1 MRDVRG
7 VGWAKLTLL
16 LLRCVFLSLCA
27 NVSLQILLKLHL
39 EHVNIATVCCRNRKK
54 KTPDAQ
60 SPKKVKPK
68 AMLDPSPPSAHPCS
82 SSGYAFFTISLCFVL
97 FFRTFI
103 SLVIHFHSYLH
114 AKVRSI
120 GTFSCSFASA
130 FVWDL
135 RGIAFGFC
143 FSFYNFFTI
152 DASVFFL
159 FFFLLYLYWY
169 FCGGLFEIRGIGCGT
184 FDSRTV
190 LALVLRFQLIRRRCP
205 DFPVVFLGK
214 GRCKGWD
221 SDGNYVLWGCFRDR
235 INL

>member
-1 MRDVRG
+1 M
-7 VGWAKLTLL
+7 GWAKLTLL

-143 FSFYNFFTI
+143 FSFYNFFTV
-152 DASVFFL
+152 DASVFFFL
-159 FFFLLYLYWY
+159 FFF
-169 FCGGLFEIRGIGCGT
+169 F
-184 FDSRTV
+184 V
-190 LALVLRFQLIRRRCP
+190 LSLLVLLRGFVRDTR
-205 DFPVVFLGK
+205 D
-214 GRCKGWD
+214 W
-221 SDGNYVLWGCFRDR
+221 LWH
-235 INL
+235 I